1 MTDKR
6 LPQPNPYPQDTYR
19 YQSLDELSLFTR
31 LLWYCSGVDTQ
42 ILLRCPT
49 SDHIKYQGIGG
60 VVLAT
65 TVIAF
70 ASGSYAFFVVFGPK
84 ISTVMESPALDTNL
98 LAQSLGFGFIWSLI
112 ILNID
117 RLIVS
122 STGKDE
128 QDGKIS
134 WKDFTNAIPRILMGL
149 IIGVCLSTPL
159 ELRILKPEI
168 DAELAKVQMVQVRKF
183 DDETRKIFLNRKHEL
198 EKRKH
203 GLEGK
208 IEIIDKKIAT
218 KLNELEQ
225 LRHQLYLETA
235 GTGAS
240 GASGCGPACRTLKD
254 QIALF
259 ELQLEAY
266 KERQNNEIKSI
277 KSDIEFVQQ
286 EYKGLEAK
294 EAQEHEINV
303 KRAQHLDGILQRIK
317 ISHEIGGWVP
327 WVIML
332 LLLAIELGPIF
343 FKMLM
348 TKSTY
353 DFLKENQHRL
363 ILSSS
368 GIQQMQEDIISNEEE
383 KVEALYHLAES
394 VLHLEKIRI
403 KAERTMN
410 ETLIEATRYK
420 QIEDIRSKLD
430 RESIVQPM
438 DTDYFDDDPTSGD
451 DHFNS

>member
-6 LPQPNPYPQDTYR
+6 HPHQNPYPQDTYR
-19 YQSLDELSLFTR
+19 YQSLDELSWITR
-31 LLWYCSGVDTQ
+31 LLWYCSGVDKQ
-42 ILLRCPT
+42 ILLRCPV

-84 ISTVMESPALDTNL
+84 MSTVMESTTLDTTL
-98 LAQSLGFGFIWSLI
+98 LAQSLSFGLIWSLI

-134 WKDFTNAIPRILMGL
+134 WKDFTSAIPRILMGL

-183 DDETRKIFLNRKHEL
+183 DDETRKIYLDRKHEL
-198 EKRKH
+198 EKRKQR
-203 GLEGK
+203 LEGK
-208 IEIIDKKIAT
+208 IELIDKKIGG
-218 KLNELEQ
+218 KLNDLEQ
-225 LRHQLYLETA
+225 LRNQLYLETA

-240 GASGCGPACRTLKD
+240 GTSGCGPACRTLKE
-254 QIALF
+254 QIGLF
-259 ELQLEAY
+259 EVQLKAY

-277 KSDIEFVQQ
+277 KSDIEAIQA
-286 EYKGLEAK
+286 EHKGLETK

-317 ISHEIGGWVP
+317 ISHDIGGWVP
-327 WVIML
+327 WIIML

-368 GIQQMQEDIISNEEE
+368 GIQKMQEDIVSDREER
-383 KVEALYHLAES
+383 VEAIYHLPES
-394 VLHLEKIRI
+394 VFELEKRRI
-403 KAERTMN
+403 AAEKSMN

-420 QIEDIRSKLD
+420 QLEEIRSKLD
-430 RESIVQPM
+430 SESVVQSM
-438 DTDYFDDDPTSGD
+438 DTDYFEDDPTSGG
-451 DHFNS
+451 DHFSS